1 MKLNVKDRMLL
12 FSILPREGDIVSL
25 KLLRKVREDL
35 ALSEVESKKYVE
47 AQLPNGN
54 TLLQG
59 KYKTTK
65 DIHVGDVVMTI
76 IVAKLEEL
84 NKAKKLHEDHIG
96 LYERFIE
103 KEPAVKLKRVK

>member
-1 MKLNVKDRMLL
+1 MLL
-12 FSILPREGDIVSL
+12 FNILPREVYIVSL
-25 KLLRKVREDL
+25 KLLRITREDL
-35 ALSEVESKKYVE
+35 TLSEVEAKKYVK

-59 KYKTTK
+59 KHETTFK
-65 DIHVGDVVMTI
+65 DIHIGDIVMTI

-96 LYERFIE
+96 VYERFVE
-103 KEPAVKLKRVK
+103 GEPKAKLKRVK